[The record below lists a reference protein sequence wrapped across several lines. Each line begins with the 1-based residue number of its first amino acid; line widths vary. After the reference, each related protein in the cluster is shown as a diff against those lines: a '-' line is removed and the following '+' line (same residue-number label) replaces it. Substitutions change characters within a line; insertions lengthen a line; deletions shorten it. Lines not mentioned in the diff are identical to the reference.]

1 MLPCLCC
8 PLVSCHPRSERDR
21 DSVARIILFLCLC
34 LCLCFF
40 YLCLCPSLAR
50 APSPSSLP
58 PSPPPLTQATN
69 TCKPSHMHASHLLV
83 VVVVLLLL
91 SCCCLLYHG
100 RFCED
105 VSDRHRK
112 MPPRDVV
119 ENQERQKR
127 YYGPSVHPHKL
138 HAQARIGVVSKR
150 EVVKT

>member
-1 MLPCLCC
+1 MQALA
-8 PLVSCHPRSERDR
+8 H
-21 DSVARIILFLCLC
+21 ARIAFVGGGGGIVIAF
-34 LCLCFF
+34 
-40 YLCLCPSLAR
+40 
-50 APSPSSLP
+50 
-58 PSPPPLTQATN
+58 
-69 TCKPSHMHASHLLV
+69 
-83 VVVVLLLL
+83 LLLP
-91 SCCCLLYHG
+91 LYHG